1 MKTFCAMW
9 ILLLSTLAVAAA
21 ERPAVD
27 RVLLFDCVSD
37 IGHRKLAFYDDGTI
51 YLQEGE
57 PGEEETLL
65 HRLDPDRAQA
75 FLTRLRQETKPGTM
89 EPSNPG
95 PEGAWVERCLLQV
108 DLPGEPQ
115 VRLSFRRYDTLP
127 LSLSRLVAV
136 ADDLLA
142 ALRDAP
148 PEQALP
154 AEYEPRPGDVLRRK
168 DGLRFEIV
176 RTTGDGRGLE
186 LQGIDQPLTVYVPVG
201 AVHLEFT
208 ELLSRER
215 P

>member
-1 MKTFCAMW
+1 MKTFCA
-9 ILLLSTLAVAAA
+9 ICLLLLSAVAGLATD
-21 ERPAVD
+21 RPEVN
-27 RVLLFDCVSD
+27 RVLLFDCASD

-57 PGEEETLL
+57 PGEEETVL
-65 HRLDPDRAQA
+65 HRLDPDRTQS
-75 FLTRLRQETKPGTM
+75 FLARLRQEAKPGTM

-95 PEGAWVERCLLQV
+95 PEGAWVERCVLQAE
-108 DLPGEPQ
+108 LAGEPR
-115 VRLSFRRYDTLP
+115 VRLGFRRYDSLP
-127 LSLSRLVAV
+127 LSTSRLVAI

-154 AEYEPRPGDVLRRK
+154 PEYEPRPGDVLRRK
-168 DGLRFEIV
+168 DGLRFQVV
-176 RTTGDGRGLE
+176 RSTGDGRGLE
-186 LQGIDQPLTVYVPVG
+186 LHGIDQPLTVYVPVG

-208 ELLSRER
+208 ELLARER